1 MIERYKIQETKED
14 GRNFNGTFE
23 TNGGQVDLG
32 NTL

>member
-1 MIERYKIQETKED
+1 MIGKIQETKED

-32 NTL
+32 KTL